1 MLETEEKV
9 CDGFWGEQERET
21 GPAVESRTEDKS
33 RDQREAAS

>member
-1 MLETEEKV
+1 MRWFL
-9 CDGFWGEQERET
+9 GGAGERET